1 VDELVAYKAKHGTF
15 DVSPS
20 NQKLQKWVRT
30 QSWQYKQYIS
40 GKKTPMTRERMRT
53 LQRIGFNWTSEIT
66 MRNKTWNERFEQL
79 VEYKKLHGDCNVV
92 YSYKEIPGLA
102 TWVASQR
109 SFFRK
114 LQKSGEYTRT
124 FTKERMKAL
133 ENLGFQ
139 FVVTS
144 GNRSEVPKSSKA

>member
-1 VDELVAYKAKHGTF
+1 
-15 DVSPS
+15 
-20 NQKLQKWVRT
+20 
-30 QSWQYKQYIS
+30 
-40 GKKTPMTRERMRT
+40 
-53 LQRIGFNWTSEIT
+53 